1 LKTHNTI
8 SSFRQRVLLLVFF
21 FSGFAALLYQVVWQ
35 RWLVFYTGI
44 SSLSISLIVSAF
56 MAGLGLGYLVGGN
69 LADRSAKN
77 KPILYFVFAELG
89 IGLFALLSKPIIY
102 DFLYNSGIFK
112 VSGNAQTYLVL
123 FGVLLFPTF
132 LMGLSL
138 PLLSKAFKLQSIDN
152 QASFISKL
160 YFVNTLGA
168 ACGAFVTGIILI
180 RWIGFQHAVYLGA
193 SLNFICA
200 IIAGFIYRNEVNNQ
214 MDSEKNTVTVSPF
227 SWNKDFTFWAFQYAM
242 SGFMAICFEIIW
254 FRILDVTIKSIAM
267 TFAIVLAIYLMS
279 MAFGTNYG
287 VRYLRKARTNLLAVF
302 LKTQY
307 FLYLY
312 SVGAIFLFLWAVNH
326 IEKIAFLSDY
336 FLSYETDF
344 QGKIVVIM
352 YLVVPIFLMSV
363 PTFLMGFSFTISQ
376 AIIQNNYAEVG
387 RKVGWLQFINIVGSS
402 AGAWFVTLIGFNVLG
417 SSLIIK
423 LLGII
428 GLFYVILIFR
438 KKILPLAH
446 VVFLSVV
453 LLSVVYLLPNHKAF
467 WEIFGGVRQSDSL
480 ILKEDDSAL
489 SSIKLNFQGGNQDVV
504 FINGLGQSHLP
515 FSSDE
520 VHVALGSIP
529 SFIHPNPEDI
539 AIIGLGSGGT
549 LYNVAGRPQTKRI
562 DCFEVILSQPDV
574 LKEYAIRKND
584 QSVSDIL
591 SDKRVNLILKDGRYE
606 IQNNDKK
613 YDLIEADALRP
624 KSSYSGNIY
633 SKEYFEVLKSK
644 LKTGGIVASWMPT
657 FRVRDTFVG
666 VFPYVY
672 EVGKF
677 ILIGSNQPVVVNG
690 KILEERLRDTFTQ
703 QHFSK
708 ANIDVK
714 KASEGFMNEVVTLR
728 NGSVQNLDDINTD
741 MFPKDEYNH
750 IYKLI
755 EQIRN
760 R

>member
-1 LKTHNTI
+1 MKKSSI
-8 SSFRQRVLLLVFF
+8 STLRQRVLLLVFF

-56 MAGLGLGYLVGGN
+56 MAGLGLGYLIGGII
-69 LADRSAKN
+69 ADRAVRN
-77 KPILYFVFAELG
+77 RPILYFVFAELG
-89 IGLFALLSKPIIY
+89 IGVFALLSKSIIY
-102 DFLYNSGIFK
+102 DFLYSSGIFK
-112 VSGNAQTYLVL
+112 VSGSVQTYLLL
-123 FGVLLFPTF
+123 FGILLFPTF

-180 RWIGFQHAVYLGA
+180 RWIGFHHAVYLGA

-200 IIAGFIYRNEVNNQ
+200 IIAGFIYRNEINNQ
-214 MDSEKNTVTVSPF
+214 LEEDKTPINPTPF
-227 SWNKDFTFWAFQYAM
+227 VWSKGFTFWAFQYAM

-254 FRILDVTIKSIAM
+254 FRILDVTIKSISM

-279 MAFGTNYG
+279 MAFGTNFG
-287 VRYLRKARTNLLAVF
+287 VRFLQKPRRDLQGIF

-312 SVGAIFLFLWAVNH
+312 SVGAIFLFLWGVKNT
-326 IEKIAFLSDY
+326 ESLSFLSTY
-336 FLSYETDF
+336 FLQYETDF
-344 QGKIVVIM
+344 SGKIVLIM
-352 YLVVPIFLMSV
+352 YVIVPIFLMSI

-376 AIIQNNYAEVG
+376 TIIQDDYTEVG
-387 RKVGWLQFINIVGSS
+387 RKVGWLQFINIVGASI
-402 AGAWFVTLIGFNVLG
+402 GAWFVTLIGFNVLG

-423 LLGII
+423 ILGLI
-428 GLFYVILIFR
+428 GLFYVFLIYR

-446 VVFLSVV
+446 VVFLSIV
-453 LLSVVYLLPNHKAF
+453 LLSVVYLIPDNKSF
-467 WEIFGGVRQSDSL
+467 WQVFGGVKNSNTL
-480 ILKEDDSAL
+480 IFKEDDSAL
-489 SSIKLNFQGGNQDVV
+489 SSIKLNFEGTHQDVV

-515 FSSDE
+515 FNSDD

-549 LYNVAGRPQTKRI
+549 LYNVAGRSETKQI

-574 LKEYAIRKND
+574 LKEYAIKQND
-584 QSVSDIL
+584 SSVSDIL
-591 SDKRVNLILKDGRYE
+591 QDKRVNLIMKDGRYE
-606 IQNNDKK
+606 IQNNNKK

-624 KSSYSGNIY
+624 KSSFSGNIY
-633 SKEYFEVLKSK
+633 SKEYFEVLKTK
-644 LKTGGIVASWMPT
+644 LKKGGIVASWMPT

-672 EVGKF
+672 EIGKF
-677 ILIGSNQPVVVNG
+677 ILIGSNDPVQIDEQIFT
-690 KILEERLRDTFTQ
+690 KRLEDSFTRN
-703 QHFSK
+703 HFLK

-714 KASEGFMNEVVTLR
+714 KASQQYMNQTVTIQ
-728 NGSVQNLDDINTD
+728 NGQIKTLQDINTD

-755 EQIRN
+755 EQVLN

>member
-1 LKTHNTI
+1 ML
-8 SSFRQRVLLLVFF
+8 RQRVLLLVFF

-56 MAGLGLGYLVGGN
+56 MAGLGLGYLLGGII
-69 LADRSAKN
+69 ADRSTKN
-77 KPILYFVFAELG
+77 LPILYFVFAELG
-89 IGLFALLSKPIIY
+89 IGIFALLSKPIIY
-102 DFLYNSGIFK
+102 DFLYSSGIFK
-112 VSGNAQTYLVL
+112 VSGSVETYLLL
-123 FGVLLFPTF
+123 FGILLFPTF

-168 ACGAFVTGIILI
+168 AFGAFVTGIILI
-180 RWIGFQHAVYLGA
+180 RWIGFHHAVYLGA

-214 MDSEKNTVTVSPF
+214 SEEDKIPVKSMPF
-227 SWNKDFTFWAFQYAM
+227 VWNKGFTFWAFQYAM

-254 FRILDVTIKSIAM
+254 FRILDVTIKSISM

-279 MAFGTNYG
+279 MAFGTNFG
-287 VRYLRKARTNLLAVF
+287 VRFVRKTRRDLEGIF

-312 SVGAIFLFLWAVNH
+312 SVGAIFLFLWGVQH
-326 IEKIAFLSDY
+326 TESLSFLSNY
-336 FLSYETDF
+336 FLSYETNF
-344 QGKIVVIM
+344 SGKIVFVM
-352 YLVVPIFLMSV
+352 YFLVPVFLMSI

-376 AIIQNNYAEVG
+376 SIIQDDYTEVG

-402 AGAWFVTLIGFNVLG
+402 IGAWFVTLVGFNILG
-417 SSLIIK
+417 TSLIIK

-428 GLFYVILIFR
+428 GLVYVVLIYR
-438 KKILPLAH
+438 KKVLPLAS

-453 LLSVVYLLPNHKAF
+453 LLSVVYLIPDNKSF
-467 WEIFGGVRQSDSL
+467 WQVFGGVRDANTL
-480 ILKEDDSAL
+480 IFKEDDSAL
-489 SSIKLNFQGGNQDVV
+489 SSIKLNFEGTNQDVV

-515 FSSDE
+515 FNSDD

-549 LYNVAGRPQTKRI
+549 LYNVAGRSETKQI

-574 LKEYAIRKND
+574 LKEYAIKKND
-584 QSVSDIL
+584 NTVSDIL
-591 SDKRVNLILKDGRYE
+591 IDKRVNLIMKDGRYE

-624 KSSYSGNIY
+624 KSSFSGNIY
-633 SKEYFEVLKSK
+633 SKEYFKVLKTK
-644 LKTGGIVASWMPT
+644 LKKGGIVASWMPT

-672 EVGKF
+672 EIGKF
-677 ILIGSNQPVVVNG
+677 ILIGSNEPVQIDGQVLSRR
-690 KILEERLRDTFTQ
+690 LEDTFTKN
-703 QHFSK
+703 HYLK
-708 ANIDVK
+708 ANIDVI
-714 KASEGFMNEVVTLR
+714 KASQQYINQTVTIQ
-728 NGSVQNLDDINTD
+728 NGKIKTLSDINTD

-750 IYKLI
+750 IYRLM
-755 EQIRN
+755 EQFVK
-760 R
+760 

>member
-1 LKTHNTI
+1 MKKASI
-8 SSFRQRVLLLVFF
+8 STLRQRVLLLVFF

-56 MAGLGLGYLVGGN
+56 MTGLGLGYLIGGII
-69 LADRSAKN
+69 ADRAVKN
-77 KPILYFVFAELG
+77 RPILYFVFAELG
-89 IGLFALLSKPIIY
+89 IGIFALISKPIIY
-102 DFLYNSGIFK
+102 DFLYSSGIFK
-112 VSGNAQTYLVL
+112 ISGTVQTYILL
-123 FGVLLFPTF
+123 FGILLFPTF

-180 RWIGFQHAVYLGA
+180 RWIGFLQAVYLGA

-200 IIAGFIYRNEVNNQ
+200 IIAGFIYRNEINNQ
-214 MDSEKNTVTVSPF
+214 LEEDKIPVKITSFV
-227 SWNKDFTFWAFQYAM
+227 WNEGFTFWAFQYAM

-254 FRILDVTIKSIAM
+254 FRILDVTIKSISM

-279 MAFGTNYG
+279 MAFGTSFG
-287 VRYLRKARTNLLAVF
+287 VRFVRKTRRDLGEIF

-312 SVGAIFLFLWAVNH
+312 SVGAIFLFLWGVQYT
-326 IEKIAFLSDY
+326 ESLTFLSNY
-336 FLSYETDF
+336 FLQYETDF
-344 QGKIVVIM
+344 SGKIVVVM
-352 YLVVPIFLMSV
+352 YILVPIFLMSI
-363 PTFLMGFSFTISQ
+363 PTFLMGFSFAISQ
-376 AIIQNNYAEVG
+376 TIIQDDYAEVG

-402 AGAWFVTLIGFNVLG
+402 MGAWFVTLVGFNILG

-423 LLGII
+423 VLGLI
-428 GLFYVILIFR
+428 GLVYIFLIYR
-438 KKILPLAH
+438 KKILSLAH

-453 LLSVVYLLPNHKAF
+453 LLTVVYLIPDNKSF
-467 WEIFGGVRQSDSL
+467 WQVFGGVKDANTL
-480 ILKEDDSAL
+480 IFKEDDSAL
-489 SSIKLNFQGGNQDVV
+489 SSIKLNFEGTNQDVV

-515 FSSDE
+515 FSSDD

-529 SFIHPNPEDI
+529 SFIHPNPTAI

-549 LYNVAGRPQTKRI
+549 LYNVSGRSETKQI

-574 LKEYAIRKND
+574 LREYAIKKND
-584 QSVSDIL
+584 NSVSDIL
-591 SDKRVNLILKDGRYE
+591 KDKRVNLIMRDGRYE

-624 KSSYSGNIY
+624 KSSFSGNIY
-633 SKEYFEVLKSK
+633 SKEYFEVLKTK
-644 LKTGGIVASWMPT
+644 LKKGGIVASWMPT

-672 EVGKF
+672 EIGKF
-677 ILIGSNQPVVVNG
+677 ILIGSNEPVEINEQ
-690 KILEERLRDTFTQ
+690 ILTKRLEDSFTKN
-703 QHFSK
+703 HFLK
-708 ANIDVK
+708 ANIDVV
-714 KASEGFMNEVVTLR
+714 KASQQYMNQTVTIQ
-728 NGSVQNLDDINTD
+728 NGHIKKLSDINTD

-750 IYKLI
+750 IYRLI
-755 EQIRN
+755 EQLRHP
-760 R
+760 